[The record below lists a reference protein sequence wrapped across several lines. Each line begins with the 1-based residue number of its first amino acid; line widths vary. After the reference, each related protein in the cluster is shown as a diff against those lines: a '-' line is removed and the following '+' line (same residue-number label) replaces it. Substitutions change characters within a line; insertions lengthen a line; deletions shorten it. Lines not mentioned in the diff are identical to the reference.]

1 MQFLKTVF
9 LDPFKAVL
17 GDITRQELMW
27 LITPQ
32 GHLPVLASR
41 RTSVIVSRVRLISL
55 IFFVCT
61 PLWIP
66 LDALFLPDDLW
77 ATVALAHLTASLCFL
92 GLTLSAR
99 SVLTIGGALAHM
111 MAMLM
116 IPTLFY
122 SFVYIYLANAQLDW
136 LATSFSMGYTILP
149 FIVVA
154 GMGVFPLTYL
164 ESLLVTIPIIVA
176 QIIATSLQLPVFN
189 WPSFVGSLW
198 LLVLISGVSTL
209 ACCSQLA
216 LMVLLVRENIRDSLT
231 KCYSRASGQ
240 EMLQFQFEQAKRNGT
255 PLSVAFLDLDFFKAI
270 NDSYGHDAGDL
281 AIQSAAQSIQSH
293 LRASD
298 LLVRWGG
305 EEFLIVLPGAS
316 AAETRL
322 ALQRIVKNGFGLRPD
337 GRMLTAS
344 IGYSERLADE
354 VDSWETLVDLA
365 DSRMYLAKESGR
377 NRMIGTPL
385 ELPKST
391 AADGNILTS

>member
-9 LDPFKAVL
+9 LDPFKTVL
-17 GDITRQELMW
+17 GDITRQEFLW
-27 LITPQ
+27 LASSK

-55 IFFVCT
+55 IFFICT

-66 LDALFLPDDLW
+66 LDAIFLPKDLW
-77 ATVALAHLTASLCFL
+77 ADVAMAHLTASLCFL
-92 GLTLSAR
+92 GLTISVR
-99 SVLTIGGALAHM
+99 SVRTIGGALAHM
-111 MAMLM
+111 MLMLM

-122 SFVYIYLANAQLDW
+122 SFVYVYLANAQLDW

-154 GMGVFPLTYL
+154 GMGVFPLTFI
-164 ESLLVTIPIIVA
+164 ESMLVTIPILVA
-176 QIIATSLQLPVFN
+176 QVIATTLQLPVFN

-231 KCYSRASGQ
+231 RCYSRASGQ
-240 EMLQFQFEQAKRNGT
+240 EMLQFQFELAKRNGT
-255 PLSVAFLDLDFFKAI
+255 PLSLAFLDLDFFKAI

-316 AAETRL
+316 AAEARL
-322 ALQRIVKNGFGLRPD
+322 ALQRIAKSGFGLRPD

-344 IGYSERLADE
+344 IGFAERVADVVE
-354 VDSWETLVDLA
+354 TWETLVDLA

-377 NRMIGTPL
+377 NRMIGTPADP
-385 ELPKST
+385 PKRTEASDNT
-391 AADGNILTS
+391 LTS